1 MQLFILDLDPE
12 RVPEM
17 LCDAHVRK
25 MCLET
30 AQILS
35 SVIRRQGK
43 KLPPGVPKPYNP
55 NHPVITALD
64 TAQKIN
70 WTIRFNTALQR
81 EYSRRFGKNHAYSG
95 LTGIYHAVLFRPGTR
110 IDPAGWTFAR
120 DFKDVEITEPDIV
133 LAYREYYRHKKKI
146 LRRWHYTGTGEPD
159 WMKVSTNPNSR
170 I

>member
-1 MQLFILDLDPE
+1 MQLFILDHDPE
-12 RVPEM
+12 RVPAM

-43 KLPPGVPKPYNP
+43 KLPPGVPKPYNV
-55 NHPVITALD
+55 NHPVIRALD

-70 WTIRFNTALQR
+70 WAVRFNTALQR
-81 EYSRRFGKNHAYSG
+81 EYCRRFGKKHAYSG
-95 LTGIYHAVLFRPGTR
+95 LTGIYQAVLFRPGTP

-120 DFKDVEITEPDIV
+120 DFKDVKVIEPDIV
-133 LAYREYYRHKKKI
+133 LAYREYYRRKKKI
-146 LRRWHYTGTGEPD
+146 LRLWHYTGTKEPD
-159 WMKVSTNPNSR
+159 WLKG
-170 I
+170 

>member
-1 MQLFILDLDPE
+1 MQLFILDHDPG
-12 RVPEM
+12 RVPAM

-43 KLPPGVPKPYNP
+43 KLPLEVPKPYNP

-70 WTIRFNTALQR
+70 WTVRFNTALQR
-81 EYSRRFGKNHAYSG
+81 EYCRRFGKKHAYSG
-95 LTGIYHAVLFRPGTR
+95 LTGIYQAVLFRPGTP

-120 DFKDVEITEPDIV
+120 DFKDVKPEFRR
-133 LAYREYYRHKKKI
+133 ANGRYRFRSHLKRCAGRVCFSD
-146 LRRWHYTGTGEPD
+146 RRIRRD
-159 WMKVSTNPNSR
+159 SR
-170 I
+170 YDRRCL